1 MAIEIPENSGPKTTD
16 LANKLQSLL
25 NDPGN
30 SHEALIYAAI
40 TGLLP
45 IVAELEAEVAQLK
58 SQA

>member
-1 MAIEIPENSGPKTTD
+1 MAIEIPENSGPKTAE
-16 LANKLQSLL
+16 LAQRLQNLL

-45 IVAELEAEVAQLK
+45 IVAELEAEVAELK
-58 SQA
+58 RQN